1 MEEVSSAAIAILR
14 LVGGEF
20 GASLLSGDIS
30 TVADLFSGLFQD
42 ASDLAAAGDNIELR
56 SFEEGELADVIKM
69 QDGLHNLRD
78 LLKVDLA
85 DMTRFI
91 THPPSGLV
99 DFKRIAA
106 QYDGDGT
113 AKRLLGVS
121 LGYIIHYGDHRY
133 NDNGGNHSSNHG
145 QGNQHTT
152 PPSATETSS
161 TAEPKSWLL
170 NTVRGTSRED
180 FEAFVGKLPDRG
192 NGRRI
197 IYPAVGYQN
206 YATKMTLEQ
215 VKAVS
220 KDPIVDQ
227 VASNEPVRVFH

>member
-1 MEEVSSAAIAILR
+1 
-14 LVGGEF
+14 
-20 GASLLSGDIS
+20 
-30 TVADLFSGLFQD
+30 
-42 ASDLAAAGDNIELR
+42 
-56 SFEEGELADVIKM
+56 M